1 VSLGALDIVLL
12 GVLLVSGLL
21 GLWRGFI
28 VEVMSLASW
37 LLAFWA
43 AFAFGD
49 ALSAAL
55 AAWIDS
61 EAVRGAAGYVGV
73 FIATLVAGGL
83 VTWLLA
89 RIVRGTGLS
98 GTDRTL
104 GFLFGLVRGIAVCS
118 IGVLLL
124 GLTPLPQSPA
134 WAQSS
139 LVGLL
144 QPGAE
149 WLRSWLPPA
158 LAERIRLVPAL
169 PVLPPAAAAS

>member
-1 VSLGALDIVLL
+1 MLGALDIVLL

-37 LLAFWA
+37 VLAFWA

-49 ALSAAL
+49 TL
-55 AAWIDS
+55 AGMLGGWIESD
-61 EAVRGAAGYVGV
+61 AVRNAAGYVGAFV
-73 FIATLVAGGL
+73 IALVIGGL
-83 VTWLLA
+83 CTWLLT

-104 GFLFGLVRGIAVCS
+104 GFLFGVVRGVAVCVVAVLVLGFTPMPQS
-118 IGVLLL
+118 ESWSQSSTVGVL
-124 GLTPLPQSPA
+124 QPA
-134 WAQSS
+134 
-139 LVGLL
+139 
-144 QPGAE
+144 AE

-158 LAERIRLVPAL
+158 IADKVRFLPELPA
-169 PVLPPAAAAS
+169 LPPAAVS

>member
-1 VSLGALDIVLL
+1 MSLGALDIVLL

-28 VEVMSLASW
+28 VEVMSLTSW

-49 ALSAAL
+49 ALAAAL
-55 AAWIDS
+55 AGSIDS
-61 EAVRGAAGYVGV
+61 ETVRGAVGYVGV
-73 FIATLVAGGL
+73 FITTLVAGGL

-104 GFLFGLVRGIAVCS
+104 GFLFGLVRGAAVCVV
-118 IGVLLL
+118 GVLLL
-124 GLTPLPQSPA
+124 GLTPAPQSPG
-134 WAQSS
+134 WSQSS

-158 LAERIRLVPAL
+158 LAERIRFV
-169 PVLPPAAAAS
+169 PVLPTLPSAAPVS